1 MTELNQSD
9 FPYHIDV
16 VVSNSQCLDF
26 IRSILEN
33 EGSGRQKEF
42 NLNLGF
48 YKPEKKF
55 KGELTAPAEVVVFYE
70 LSIDRDPE
78 QVYLEKNE
86 NNYRRFS
93 PIRMSMMTADY
104 SETRNGVVLIIP
116 CNITEKSKMLRVY
129 KGSRYGRM
137 MGHGSKEIWRRDD
150 GPWRLSSKNGTWI
163 S

>member
-86 NNYRRFS
+86 NNY
-93 PIRMSMMTADY
+93 
-104 SETRNGVVLIIP
+104 
-116 CNITEKSKMLRVY
+116 
-129 KGSRYGRM
+129 
-137 MGHGSKEIWRRDD
+137 
-150 GPWRLSSKNGTWI
+150 
-163 S
+163 